1 MSLDKAIEYGK
12 EHRKQYENGKLYLVS
27 YRNHK
32 RNSQAKYRRDVKL
45 KKNKGMY
52 IDEEV

>member
-1 MSLDKAIEYGK
+1 MSLDKGIEHNK
-12 EHRKQYENGKLYLVS
+12 EKRKQYEDGRKYLKS

-32 RNSQAKYRRDVKL
+32 ANSQAKYRRDVKL

-52 IDEEV
+52 IEEE